1 MNARNLAKS
10 MAGKA
15 GLGTTALAALFVVMW
30 SSGFVG
36 AKYGLPYAG
45 TFTLLFW
52 RYVLVVVV
60 LAILTFALGAW
71 RPMSPRQLAHHAV
84 IGVLA
89 HAVWLIAV
97 LAALDL
103 GVSPGLAAFV
113 TALQPMVTAALAAP
127 VVGERLNLRQWAGVA
142 IGLASVLMVVGDKIS
157 LGGAPIAYLLP
168 FLAVLGISA
177 GSLID
182 RRDSNRRAADTAPP
196 PVLMTA
202 LIHCTASLL
211 VIAPFAWT
219 IEGFEATFGGPLI
232 FAVTWLALVVSL
244 AAYGLM
250 FVLLRRMEATKV
262 SSLMYLSPPVTMVM
276 GYLIFG
282 DRLTLIDVAGL
293 AVAAVAVR
301 LVTKAR
307 RAGAQAPTT
316 PPATVTPAKQ
326 TAPGCSLPRAARAR
340 PADRA

>member
-1 MNARNLAKS
+1 
-10 MAGKA
+10 
-15 GLGTTALAALFVVMW
+15 MW

-36 AKYGLPYAG
+36 AKSGLPYAG

-52 RYVLVVVV
+52 RYVLVVAV
-60 LAILTFALGAW
+60 LAALTFAMRAW
-71 RPMSPRQLAHHAV
+71 RPISPRQLAHHAV

-97 LAALDL
+97 LSAIDL

-127 VVGERLNLRQWAGVA
+127 VVNERLNLRQWAGVA

-168 FLAVLGISA
+168 FIAVLGTSA
-177 GSLID
+177 GSLLD
-182 RRDSNRRAADTAPP
+182 RRGSNRRAHEDTPLP
-196 PVLMTA
+196 ILMTA
-202 LIHCTASLL
+202 LIHCVASLL
-211 VIAPFAWT
+211 VIAPFAWAV
-219 IEGFEATFGGPLI
+219 EGFAATFGGPLV
-232 FAVTWLALVVSL
+232 FAVVWLALVVSL

-276 GYLIFG
+276 GYLVFG
-282 DRLTLIDVAGL
+282 DRLTMVDIANL
-293 AVAAVAVR
+293 AMAAVAVR
-301 LVTKAR
+301 MVTKTR
-307 RAGAQAPTT
+307 RRQ
-316 PPATVTPAKQ
+316 
-326 TAPGCSLPRAARAR
+326 PGSPGRIRTKERAHLLDVGCR
-340 PADRA
+340 PG